1 MKRNSVDT
9 YIVGAAIFNV
19 TMVIS
24 GIVLG
29 LTFVVSM
36 AIYAPVTLAVLVGIG
51 AIFGIAW
58 YLLAY
63 TRFGERLL
71 KR

>member
-24 GIVLG
+24 GIVL

>member
-24 GIVLG
+24 GIVL

-36 AIYAPVTLAVLVGIG
+36 AIYAPSH
-51 AIFGIAW
+51 
-58 YLLAY
+58 
-63 TRFGERLL
+63 
-71 KR
+71 